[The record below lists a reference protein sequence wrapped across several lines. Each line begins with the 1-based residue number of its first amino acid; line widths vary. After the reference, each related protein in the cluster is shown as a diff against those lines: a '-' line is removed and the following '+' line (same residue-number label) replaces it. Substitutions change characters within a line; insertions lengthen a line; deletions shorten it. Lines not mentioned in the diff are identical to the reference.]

1 MRNRHLLLIIVAL
14 FNCFGSLN
22 AQDLMDLLEEETK
35 SDEKSITSAIFKGS
49 RVIHGHSVKTKKK
62 GELEFLI
69 MHRFGT
75 INSGAR
81 EFWGLDDSNIRLA
94 FEYAITDMLNTGI
107 ARNSF
112 QKTFDGFIK
121 YKLISQQDGAVG
133 SPVSAVVFVSGTINS
148 QKSQRIVPSLAPGT
162 DFAFKNRMVYTYQL
176 LVGRKFNRNFS
187 LQIVPTLV
195 HKNLI
200 NFLDDDNDIIAL
212 GMGAR
217 YMITKSVAINLEYYY
232 QLNPNKFQSSA
243 TTKDDYRNSLAI
255 GVDIETGGHVFQL
268 HLSNSTAMIEKA
280 FITETSDEFFR
291 GDIHFG
297 FNISRT
303 FQLGK

>member
-1 MRNRHLLLIIVAL
+1 
-14 FNCFGSLN
+14 
-22 AQDLMDLLEEETK
+22 MDLLEEETK

-49 RVIHGHSVKTKKK
+49 RVIHGHSIKTKKK

-75 INSGAR
+75 INSGAG

-94 FEYAITDMLNTGI
+94 FEYAIADNLNVGI

-121 YKLISQQDGAVG
+121 YKLISQQDGTGG
-133 SPVSAVVFVSGTINS
+133 SPVSAVAFVSGTINS

-162 DFAFKNRMVYTYQL
+162 DLAFENRMVYTYQL
-176 LVGRKFNRNFS
+176 LIGRKFNRDFS
-187 LQIVPTLV
+187 LQIAPTLV
-195 HKNLI
+195 HKNLT
-200 NFLDDDNDIIAL
+200 NFNDDDNDIIAL
-212 GMGAR
+212 GLGAR
-217 YMITKSVAINLEYYY
+217 HMISKSVAINLEYYY
-232 QLNPNKFQSSA
+232 QFNPNRFQSSA
-243 TTKDDYRNSLAI
+243 TARDDYRNSLAI

-280 FITETSDEFFR
+280 FITETNGDFFE

>member
-1 MRNRHLLLIIVAL
+1 MRNRHLLLIFVAL

-49 RVIHGHSVKTKKK
+49 RVIHGHSLKTKNK

-75 INSGAR
+75 INSGAG

-94 FEYAITDMLNTGI
+94 FEYAITDMLNVGV

-121 YKLISQQDGAVG
+121 YKLISQQDGAGG
-133 SPVSAVVFVSGTINS
+133 SPISAVGFVSGTINS

-162 DFAFKNRMVYTYQL
+162 DLAFENRMVYTYQL
-176 LVGRKFNRNFS
+176 LIGRKFSRDFS
-187 LQIVPTLV
+187 LQIAPTLV
-195 HKNLI
+195 HKNLT
-200 NFLDDDNDIIAL
+200 NFSDDDNDIIAL
-212 GMGAR
+212 GLGAR
-217 YMITKSVAINLEYYY
+217 HMISKSAAINIEYYY
-232 QLNPNKFQSSA
+232 QLNPNRFQSSA
-243 TTKDDYRNSLAI
+243 TARDDYRNSLAI
-255 GVDIETGGHVFQL
+255 GIDIETGGHVFQL

-280 FITETSDEFFR
+280 FITETNGDFFK

>member
-14 FNCFGSLN
+14 FYCFGNLN

-49 RVIHGHSVKTKKK
+49 RVIHGHSIKTKKK
-62 GELEFLI
+62 EELEFLI

-94 FEYAITDMLNTGI
+94 FEYAITDMLNVGV

-121 YKLISQQDGAVG
+121 YKLISQQDGAGG
-133 SPVSAVVFVSGTINS
+133 SPVSAVAFVSGTINS

-162 DFAFKNRMVYTYQL
+162 DLAFKNRMVYTYQL
-176 LVGRKFNRNFS
+176 LIGRKFSRDFS

-212 GMGAR
+212 GLGAR
-217 YMITKSVAINLEYYY
+217 HMISKSVAINLEYYY
-232 QLNPNKFQSSA
+232 QFNPNRFQASA
-243 TTKDDYRNSLAI
+243 TTRDDYQNSLAI

-280 FITETSDEFFR
+280 FITETNGEFFK

>member
-1 MRNRHLLLIIVAL
+1 MKNKHLLLIIVAL
-14 FNCFGSLN
+14 LNFIGNLN

-35 SDEKSITSAIFKGS
+35 SDEKSITSSIFKGS

-62 GELEFLI
+62 RELEFLI

-81 EFWGLDDSNIRLA
+81 EFWGLDESNIRLA
-94 FEYAITDMLNTGI
+94 FEYAITDMLNVGI

-121 YKLISQQDGAVG
+121 YKLISQQDGTGG
-133 SPVSAVVFVSGTINS
+133 SPVSAVAFVSSTINS
-148 QKSQRIVPSLAPGT
+148 QKSQRIVPSLTPGT
-162 DFAFKNRMVYTYQL
+162 DLAFENRMVYTYQL
-176 LVGRKFNRNFS
+176 LVGRKFNQDFS
-187 LQIVPTLV
+187 LQIAPTIV

-212 GMGAR
+212 GVGAR
-217 YMITKSVAINLEYYY
+217 QMITKSVAINFEYYY
-232 QLNPNKFQSSA
+232 QLNPNRFQSSA
-243 TTKDDYRNSLAI
+243 TTREDYRNSLAFGI
-255 GVDIETGGHVFQL
+255 DIETGGHVFQL
-268 HLSNSTAMIEKA
+268 HLSNSRAMIEKA
-280 FITETSDEFFR
+280 FITETTGEFFK

>member
-1 MRNRHLLLIIVAL
+1 MRNRYLLLIIVAL
-14 FNCFGSLN
+14 FNCFGSLS

-49 RVIHGHSVKTKKK
+49 RVIHGHSIKTKKK

-75 INSGAR
+75 INSGAG

-94 FEYAITDMLNTGI
+94 FEYAITDMLNAGI

-112 QKTFDGFIK
+112 KKTFDGFIK
-121 YKLISQQDGAVG
+121 YKLISQHDGAG
-133 SPVSAVVFVSGTINS
+133 GNPVSAVAFVSSTIDS
-148 QKSQRIVPSLAPGT
+148 QKSQRIVPSLASGT
-162 DFAFKNRMVYTYQL
+162 DLAFKNRLVYTYQL
-176 LVGRKFNRNFS
+176 LIGRKFNRNFS
-187 LQIVPTLV
+187 LQIVSTLV

-212 GMGAR
+212 GLGAR
-217 YMITKSVAINLEYYY
+217 HMITKSVAINLEYYY
-232 QLNPNKFQSSA
+232 QFNPNKSA
-243 TTKDDYRNSLAI
+243 TTMDDYRNSLAI
-255 GVDIETGGHVFQL
+255 GIDIETGGHVFQL

-280 FITETSDEFFR
+280 FITETEDEFFK